1 MIFLQEAILNLL
13 IWFQVVPEPKLYVS
27 HWAWVPN
34 QSTSLL
40 NMEVVLESS
49 FLLALLCFL
58 MDAKSLGGL
67 QTEAASCLISAQ
79 RADDVCMTCC
89 GWPSPVSRLSRCV
102 CVVWRKWVKRK
113 CEQYQE
119 GCAARSVLKQ
129 EVHREDRGRGPPGA
143 HPPSALVSEAK
154 CFER

>member
-1 MIFLQEAILNLL
+1 MHGEKERHFHARAALLIEEVCSLCSCILSYCSPVLYYLTSTVNLCIFLQEAILNLL
-13 IWFQVVPEPKLYVS
+13 IWFQVVPKLKLYVS
-27 HWAWVPN
+27 HWARVPN

-58 MDAKSLGGL
+58 TDAKSLGGL

-102 CVVWRKWVKRK
+102 WV
-113 CEQYQE
+113 
-119 GCAARSVLKQ
+119 
-129 EVHREDRGRGPPGA
+129 
-143 HPPSALVSEAK
+143 
-154 CFER
+154 